1 MSPAENRQGPTV
13 RSEFWVQKGLE
24 IEIGQAQTAP
34 YGELARPQQ
43 EKSKMSIILPENLEV
58 DIVSWHQGRPLP
70 LEAKGGV
77 DEPRET
83 EHYFHEV

>member
-1 MSPAENRQGPTV
+1 MYS
-13 RSEFWVQKGLE
+13 
-24 IEIGQAQTAP
+24 I
-34 YGELARPQQ
+34 ARPQQ

-70 LEAKGGV
+70 LEARGGV